1 MSILI
6 GMERKEKK
14 RSLSIGALTTLVETR
29 LQDGLTDDEQ
39 DFHSAAEIGDLET
52 VRRLVE
58 SGKVSSICTDSM
70 GRTCLH
76 VATIAN
82 DPEMVRYL
90 LDLYPEDFTHSAF
103 LCAVENDREKL
114 CDIFLT
120 LPMYTLDEAEPKIP
134 EKTTE
139 SSNEKSETVRR
150 LLREALIIA
159 ATQNNFLIV
168 KKLMLRGILLDM
180 PHEYFCMCKTCS
192 VARSE
197 DFMRFT
203 NGRLDAFRAI
213 ASPAYLVLTE
223 RDPIVAAFHLSE
235 RFRKMAEIETE
246 YKQVYYELD
255 SQVQGF
261 TLDLLAECQSS
272 EEVRILLGV
281 DPGVERPDT
290 LPLINMGLVYQ
301 QKKFLAHH
309 KCQSQVA
316 QLWYSG
322 VPILRYLNN
331 FKYLVMSIPVG
342 MILIPVLSM
351 VYIITGYGKVFN
363 FLNTPITRFLSY
375 TTSYFTFLLLMVS
388 SKLSLSDNWAS
399 ISCRG
404 IDVTMTIF
412 IIVLSMWLIGLI
424 WEECK
429 QILEAGP
436 LNYFSSLWNILDS
449 FMLSFL
455 LTSFLVDVV
464 VSFRLQHVFQ
474 NERKI
479 KNMYRNKSVILP
491 ACDWDLNS
499 GDYCSKTRD
508 YDIVVSWSPVWSP
521 DPELVSDVCFS
532 LGILLSVCRIAF
544 LMPCN
549 ETFGTMLVSFYRTLM
564 DLFKLCGM
572 FALVLIAF
580 TCSIAALYSALK
592 CNTESFSSVANTIVY
607 LMWGTFGMSDSNA
620 PDLDLNGQP
629 MHSLINNFN
638 AKRNVTV
645 ALGYMLYGTFIFAST
660 IVLINLLIAV
670 MSNTFQEIQ
679 DEQESEWK
687 FSRTELWLTFIE
699 SGCCVP
705 PPFNILPKFDDFYYF
720 FRYLWQK
727 YSGKCP
733 CMKKEKSSS
742 KQNLES
748 DEERG
753 SDELNEKERTNV
765 ISKIIRRFVLQSS
778 KEKLEDN
785 EGGSDDVIKR
795 LIDNLASKLYKKLDT
810 IKEKVSVVE
819 QSVTNV
825 HSEEDKILKTQ
836 SQQLTLV
843 NTQITLSEK
852 MLSKIQVLADDT
864 KTTIE
869 KSMKDLEETISQAE
883 ARYMLMEEEKEKK
896 RQEGMEEPEESG
908 EDADS
913 RL

>member
-1 MSILI
+1 MSILMGI
-6 GMERKEKK
+6 ERKEKK

-52 VRRLVE
+52 VKRLVE

-90 LDLYPEDFTHSAF
+90 LSLYPQDLIHSAF

-114 CDIFLT
+114 CDIYLT
-120 LPMYTLDEAEPKIP
+120 HPMYSLEEAEQKLP
-134 EKTTE
+134 EETKE
-139 SSNEKSETVRR
+139 SSKDKSETVRR
-150 LLREALIIA
+150 ILREALIIA

-223 RDPIVAAFHLSE
+223 KDPIVAAFHLSE

-281 DPGVERPDT
+281 DPSVERPNT

-331 FKYLVMSIPVG
+331 FKYLVMSIPIG

-351 VYIITGYGKVFN
+351 VYIITGYEKVN
-363 FLNTPITRFLSY
+363 KQKS
-375 TTSYFTFLLLMVS
+375 
-388 SKLSLSDNWAS
+388 
-399 ISCRG
+399 
-404 IDVTMTIF
+404 
-412 IIVLSMWLIGLI
+412 LI

-429 QILEAGP
+429 QIWEAGP

-449 FMLSFL
+449 FMLNFL

-464 VSFRLQHVFQ
+464 VSFRLQNVFQ
-474 NERKI
+474 NRSKI
-479 KNMYRNKSVILP
+479 KHMYSNTSVILP

-499 GDYCSKTRD
+499 GDYCSQTRD

-607 LMWGTFGMSDSNA
+607 LTWGTFGMSDSNA

-629 MHSLINNFN
+629 MHSLINNFD

-679 DEQESEWK
+679 GLSHLNTTDMDMQAD
-687 FSRTELWLTFIE
+687 T
-699 SGCCVP
+699 CVP
-705 PPFNILPKFDDFYYF
+705 RARI
-720 FRYLWQK
+720 RVQ
-727 YSGKCP
+727 
-733 CMKKEKSSS
+733 
-742 KQNLES
+742 ES
-748 DEERG
+748 DEENG
-753 SDELNEKERTNV
+753 SDELKEKERTNV

-836 SQQLTLV
+836 SQQMTLV
-843 NTQITLSEK
+843 NTQITLSEQ

-883 ARYMLMEEEKEKK
+883 AKYMLMEDEKEKR
-896 RQEGMEEPEESG
+896 RQEGMEEPKEKSG
-908 EDADS
+908 EAAHS

>member
-1 MSILI
+1 MSILMGI
-6 GMERKEKK
+6 ERKEKK

-52 VRRLVE
+52 VKRLVE

-90 LDLYPEDFTHSAF
+90 LSLYPQDLIHSAF

-114 CDIFLT
+114 CDIYLT
-120 LPMYTLDEAEPKIP
+120 HPMYSLEEAEQKLP
-134 EKTTE
+134 EETKE
-139 SSNEKSETVRR
+139 SSKDKSETVRR
-150 LLREALIIA
+150 ILREALIIA

-223 RDPIVAAFHLSE
+223 KDPIVAAFHLSE

-281 DPGVERPDT
+281 DPSVERPNT

-331 FKYLVMSIPVG
+331 FKYLVMSIPIG

-351 VYIITGYGKVFN
+351 VYIITGYEKIIKKEDGKLVEFN
-363 FLNTPITRFLSY
+363 SRPVKKYLVAFR
-375 TTSYFTFLLLMVS
+375 VS
-388 SKLSLSDNWAS
+388 SRSK
-399 ISCRG
+399 
-404 IDVTMTIF
+404 F
-412 IIVLSMWLIGLI
+412 KFYPGLI

-429 QILEAGP
+429 QIWEAGP

-449 FMLSFL
+449 FMLNFL

-464 VSFRLQHVFQ
+464 VSFRLQNVFQ
-474 NERKI
+474 NRSKI
-479 KNMYRNKSVILP
+479 KHMYSNTSVILP

-499 GDYCSKTRD
+499 GDYCSQTRD

-607 LMWGTFGMSDSNA
+607 LTWGTFGMSDSNA

-629 MHSLINNFN
+629 MHSLINNFD

-679 DEQESEWK
+679 
-687 FSRTELWLTFIE
+687 
-699 SGCCVP
+699 
-705 PPFNILPKFDDFYYF
+705 
-720 FRYLWQK
+720 
-727 YSGKCP
+727 YSDGY
-733 CMKKEKSSS
+733 
-742 KQNLES
+742 
-748 DEERG
+748 
-753 SDELNEKERTNV
+753 
-765 ISKIIRRFVLQSS
+765 QSS
-778 KEKLEDN
+778 MSADIF
-785 EGGSDDVIKR
+785 STTT
-795 LIDNLASKLYKKLDT
+795 LIFMLSNDIDCSPVHQTVPGKG
-810 IKEKVSVVE
+810 VVE
-819 QSVTNV
+819 V
-825 HSEEDKILKTQ
+825 HCWI
-836 SQQLTLV
+836 
-843 NTQITLSEK
+843 N
-852 MLSKIQVLADDT
+852 
-864 KTTIE
+864 
-869 KSMKDLEETISQAE
+869 
-883 ARYMLMEEEKEKK
+883 
-896 RQEGMEEPEESG
+896 
-908 EDADS
+908 
-913 RL
+913 